1 MATNFLDIRHIK
13 IPIVQRDY
21 AQGRDDEKAREVI
34 ENFLDDIFF
43 ALENKINFHLDFV
56 YGNYEGKYFVPIDGQ
71 QRLTLLYLL
80 HWYFAKK
87 ENIDFKNSLI
97 YETRVLAREFTKK
110 LNSFDIDLN
119 KDELSLQIENHKDFI
134 PYWKNDPS
142 VKSML
147 KVLDLIHKKAKD
159 KNISFKDLSLLT
171 FEIFEL
177 SDFSQKQAEE
187 LYSKMN
193 SRGKPLSEFENFKA
207 KIEQIVLEK
216 RDENLYKTI
225 ASKFEKEWINE
236 FWSGSCE
243 DAKNVDERFIKFI
256 YFLTEMRYY
265 DIKLEKELNIKSFSF
280 LKEFYSNED
289 NLNFLISSLDKL
301 KEFKSFSKEFESFKL
316 FDKKEHINFFE
327 EITENYFKISITNKI
342 LAYMLLKTLNK
353 KSEYLLRVV
362 RNDLNRGRTLKTG
375 RIEYNLTIENKDIPK
390 YLSEYNKLL
399 NDNPYKALLENR
411 FSTESMKQEQKKAEF
426 VLKGFEKE
434 IFELEDFEYLKGD
447 LGLILSSIKDLS
459 QIKFI
464 HTHFIDLFKKDD
476 SFIARAFLSFG
487 DYNLKIGSI
496 FRGNK
501 YFFGQKGNWEI
512 IFTTNTQTKEH
523 LEVYNR
529 FFNSLNKLE
538 SNIEN
543 KLKAYDGKNKDWIYY
558 FLKYPLI
565 LSKYKNLSNVIG
577 WIREWEG
584 DISSI
589 EKLQK
594 HTQISNQRLNVF
606 LVPIAKMFDD
616 DLLRYQKIDE
626 NNLTFLEINDMQI
639 YVEDSKIC
647 VDEEAFELFAIKDA
661 VKEVIEYL
669 KK

>member
-1 MATNFLDIRHIK
+1 
-13 IPIVQRDY
+13 
-21 AQGRDDEKAREVI
+21 
-34 ENFLDDIFF
+34 
-43 ALENKINFHLDFV
+43 
-56 YGNYEGKYFVPIDGQ
+56 
-71 QRLTLLYLL
+71 
-80 HWYFAKK
+80 
-87 ENIDFKNSLI
+87 
-97 YETRVLAREFTKK
+97 
-110 LNSFDIDLN
+110 
-119 KDELSLQIENHKDFI
+119 
-134 PYWKNDPS
+134 
-142 VKSML
+142 
-147 KVLDLIHKKAKD
+147 
-159 KNISFKDLSLLT
+159 
-171 FEIFEL
+171 
-177 SDFSQKQAEE
+177 
-187 LYSKMN
+187 
-193 SRGKPLSEFENFKA
+193 
-207 KIEQIVLEK
+207 
-216 RDENLYKTI
+216 
-225 ASKFEKEWINE
+225 
-236 FWSGSCE
+236 
-243 DAKNVDERFIKFI
+243 
-256 YFLTEMRYY
+256 
-265 DIKLEKELNIKSFSF
+265 
-280 LKEFYSNED
+280 
-289 NLNFLISSLDKL
+289 LDKL
-301 KEFKSFSKEFESFKL
+301 EEFKSFSKEFESFKL

-327 EITENYFKISITNKI
+327 EITENYFKMSITNKV

-353 KSEYLLRVV
+353 DSKYLLRVV

-426 VLKGFEKE
+426 VLKGFEKQ

-447 LGLILSSIKDLS
+447 LGLILSSIKDLG

-487 DYNLKIGSI
+487 DYSLKIGSI

-501 YFFGQKGNWEI
+501 YFFGQKGNWEV

-529 FFNSLNKLE
+529 FFDSLDKLD
-538 SNIEN
+538 SSIEN
-543 KLKAYDGKNKDWIYY
+543 KLKEYDGKNKDWIYY

-606 LVPIAKMFDD
+606 LLPIAKTFDD
-616 DLLRYQKIDE
+616 DLLKYQEIDE

-639 YVEDSKIC
+639 YVEDSKIY
-647 VDEEAFELFAIKDA
+647 VDEEAFELFGIKDA